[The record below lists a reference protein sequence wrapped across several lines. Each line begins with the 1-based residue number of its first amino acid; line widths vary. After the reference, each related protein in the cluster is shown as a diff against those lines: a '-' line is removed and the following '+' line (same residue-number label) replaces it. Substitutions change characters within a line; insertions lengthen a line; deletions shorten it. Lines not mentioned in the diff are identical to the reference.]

1 MMPIIKFIPTNAFIT
16 SFVVSKL
23 QVFCIAYMFVFVT
36 MISRSLFIPV
46 TVWNMPKG
54 VEPWSRSTNISASKL
69 HSFFVIGFS
78 LSSHFHSSV
87 LFFFLCFVFVL
98 RNTTFFL
105 VFVVLFGWSLELF
118 LFRFVFDHRAF
129 LLFVGIFG

>member
-46 TVWNMPKG
+46 TVWNMPK
-54 VEPWSRSTNISASKL
+54 VLSHDQDQQISFPL
-69 HSFFVIGFS
+69 NYIPFS
-78 LSSHFHSSV
+78 S
-87 LFFFLCFVFVL
+87 
-98 RNTTFFL
+98 
-105 VFVVLFGWSLELF
+105 
-118 LFRFVFDHRAF
+118 
-129 LLFVGIFG
+129 